1 MTKRETAE
9 KKEVDESH
17 TLWAD
22 TVLKRTE
29 IYNDES
35 NWFPFIQSIEDI
47 LERMSHLSGKI
58 DGLSNEIGETKGM
71 IKNLRKVL
79 IKLEIV
85 DDRFVF

>member
-1 MTKRETAE
+1 MKQKDEE
-9 KKEVDESH
+9 KEVAESH

-22 TVLKRTE
+22 QITKRTQRYE
-29 IYNDES
+29 DES
-35 NWFPFIQSIEDI
+35 NWYPFMQNIEDVVTRI
-47 LERMSHLSGKI
+47 EFLDDKI
-58 DGLSNEIGETKGM
+58 SNLSNEIGETKGM

>member
-1 MTKRETAE
+1 MKTKQEE
-9 KKEVDESH
+9 KDTKESH

-22 TVLKRTE
+22 GITKRTQRYE
-29 IYNDES
+29 DES
-35 NWFPFIQSIEDI
+35 NWYPFMQNIEDVVKRI
-47 LERMSHLSGKI
+47 EFLDDKISHLSN
-58 DGLSNEIGETKGM
+58 DIGETQGM

>member
-1 MTKRETAE
+1 MKTKQEE
-9 KKEVDESH
+9 KDTKESH

-22 TVLKRTE
+22 GIVRRTQRYE
-29 IYNDES
+29 DES
-35 NWFPFIQSIEDI
+35 NWYPFMQNIEDI
-47 LERMSHLSGKI
+47 VKRMEFLDDKISHLSN
-58 DGLSNEIGETKGM
+58 DIGETQGM